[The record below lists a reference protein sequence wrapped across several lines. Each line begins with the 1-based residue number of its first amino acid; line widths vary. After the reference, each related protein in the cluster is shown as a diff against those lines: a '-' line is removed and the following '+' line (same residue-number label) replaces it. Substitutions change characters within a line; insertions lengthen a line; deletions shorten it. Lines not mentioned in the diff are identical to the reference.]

1 MDRTRLDIEH
11 ARSHFPAF
19 AQPELAGWAHFE
31 NAGGSYACAET
42 IDALRSYYVHT
53 KLQPGHPSPAAEAAQ
68 AAMDR
73 AHERWATA
81 LGVDADEVLLGPST
95 SANTYVLAH
104 AFGERLEPGDEVVVT
119 LQDHEANSGAIR
131 RAAVRAGAAVREWA
145 IDPATGL
152 LDPDA
157 LRELLGDRTRLV
169 CMPHVSNII
178 GVENDV
184 AQVASMVHDV
194 GATLL
199 VDGVS
204 GAPHGLPD
212 IDALGCDIY
221 LCSLYKVFS
230 VHQGLMVV
238 RGGLART
245 LPNQGHFF
253 NDGDV
258 RKRLNPAG
266 PDHAQVAASAAVLD
280 YVDAVAEHHGVERG
294 DVAKLWQDHETRLLA
309 PVLDQLSASDRV
321 RVLGPSSAGAPTDG
335 VGHRCP
341 TVAFV
346 PLDRSPAEVAHVL
359 RHHQIMAGIGHFYAW
374 RTLDALGVDP
384 QTGVVRISFV
394 HYTSDA
400 EIAQLQTALEDL
412 LG

>member
-1 MDRTRLDIEH
+1 MDRPRLDVDH

-31 NAGGSYACAET
+31 NAGGSYPCAET
-42 IDALRSYYVHT
+42 IDALHAYYVHT
-53 KLQPGHPSPAAEAAQ
+53 RVQPGHPSPAAEAAQ
-68 AAMDR
+68 SAMDR

-81 LGVDADEVLLGPST
+81 LGVDVDEVLFGPST
-95 SANTYVLAH
+95 SANTFVLAH
-104 AFGERLEPGDEVVVT
+104 AFGERLGPGDEVVVT

-131 RAAVRAGAAVREWA
+131 RAATRAGAAVREWTV
-145 IDPATGL
+145 DPDTGL
-152 LDPDA
+152 LDPA
-157 LRELLGDRTRLV
+157 GLAELLGDRTRLV

-184 AQVASMVHDV
+184 ARVAAMVHAV

-204 GAPHGLPD
+204 AAPHGLPD

-230 VHQGLMVV
+230 VHQGLMVI

-280 YVDAVAEHHGVERG
+280 YVDAMGDHHGVVPREVTR
-294 DVAKLWQDHETRLLA
+294 LWQDHETRLLT
-309 PVLDQLSASDRV
+309 PVLDQLSGSDRV
-321 RVLGPSSAGAPTDG
+321 RVLGPASASSPGG
-335 VGHRCP
+335 GRHRCP

-346 PLDRSPAEVAHVL
+346 PLDRTPTEAAQVL
-359 RHHQIMAGIGHFYAW
+359 RQHRIMAGIGHFYAW
-374 RTLDALGVDP
+374 RTLEAVGVDP
-384 QTGVVRISFV
+384 GTGVVRISFV

-400 EIAQLQTALEDL
+400 EIAQLQTALAEL
-412 LG
+412 IG